1 MNTPARARTPT
12 SWLPWLPAA
21 IGVLVLAVDVA
32 LFRRFTVDDAYITLR
47 YSRNVAR
54 GIGAVYNAV
63 GPRAEGYT
71 SYLWMA
77 LLAVP
82 HLVHANALL
91 VAKALGVVFTFASV
105 GLVAVWTFTETRGE
119 KTHVASIAAAVLAYC
134 ALARTAIHAVSGMET
149 ALYTALLTAMLFV
162 ASRLARDGARWAA
175 AFAALSLA
183 ASLTRPEACVAAGV
197 AALIAL
203 RAMPP
208 AGRHRSAV
216 VIACVFGVPL
226 CVYEAIRVRYYGLPL
241 PLPFYV
247 KVASPGTLP
256 GLWPVGGWLLGEL
269 RFVVPLVFVLRSPPR
284 HLQPVL
290 ASIAALLV
298 FFLLPQHLMG
308 YSSRYLSPL
317 DPAVSVLFGLG
328 MGRLLGP
335 DDQALRSTTDARVRP
350 ARLAAV
356 SLALPLIL
364 LPIEAWGELEDRVAY
379 YANGLAA
386 AHERLGRDLDALHL
400 HDGRLAISDAGAVP
414 YLSGWWTLDLV
425 GLNDPHIAVTGSRDP
440 AWVLSHSPS
449 LLVLVS
455 TKAERFTPDDWNA
468 FEAPLFQAAT
478 AAGYARVGVRRFA
491 DDYWL
496 WILARRDDA
505 SAARLSLNEKSETE
519 SAEAR
524 RE

>member
-1 MNTPARARTPT
+1 MNTLAIARTLP
-12 SWLPWLPAA
+12 SRFPWLPAA
-21 IGVLVLAVDVA
+21 IGVFVLAVDVA
-32 LFRRFTVDDAYITLR
+32 LFHRFTVDDAYITLR
-47 YSRNVAR
+47 YSRNVAS
-54 GIGAVYNAV
+54 GVGAVYNAV

-82 HLVHANALL
+82 HLLHANALL

-105 GLVAVWTFTETRGE
+105 ALVAAWTFTEARGE
-119 KTHVASIAAAVLAYC
+119 RTRVASVAAAVLAYC

-149 ALYTALLTAMLFV
+149 AFYTALLTGMLFT
-162 ASRLARDGARWAA
+162 ASRLARDGVRWAA
-175 AFAALSLA
+175 PFAVLGLA

-197 AALIAL
+197 ASLVAL
-203 RAMPP
+203 RMMARD
-208 AGRHRSAV
+208 GRWRSAV
-216 VIACVFGVPL
+216 VIACGFVVPL
-226 CVYEAIRVRYYGLPL
+226 CAYEWIRVRYYGLPL

-256 GLWPVGGWLLGEL
+256 GLEPVGAWLFGEL

-290 ASIAALLV
+290 ASMAALIV

-317 DPAVSVLFGLG
+317 DPTVSVLFGLG
-328 MGRLLGP
+328 MGRLLRP
-335 DDQALRSTTDARVRP
+335 DDAALRSTTDARARR
-350 ARLAAV
+350 ARLAAA
-356 SLALPLIL
+356 SLALPLLL
-364 LPIEAWGELEDRVAY
+364 LPVEAWGEMKDRVAY

-386 AHERLGRDLDALHL
+386 AHERLGRELDALHL
-400 HDGRLAISDAGAVP
+400 RDGRLAISDAGAVP

-440 AWVLSHSPS
+440 AWVLAHSPS

-455 TKAERFTPDDWNA
+455 TRAERFTPDDWNA
-468 FEAPLFQAAT
+468 FEAPLFDAAT
-478 AAGYARVGVRRFA
+478 AAGYTRVGVRRFA
-491 DDYWL
+491 SDYWL
-496 WILARRDDA
+496 WILARPGDA

-519 SAEAR
+519 NGGSR
-524 RE
+524 RQ